1 MGHLVG
7 IARRDE
13 KRAPMQELQSAD
25 VSEASGVAH
34 DSRGK
39 PGNRQVTVMS
49 ADAWRDVC
57 AELQHEIPWTTRRAN
72 LLVEG
77 VDLLQ
82 SIGAIIDIGNVRL
95 QVTMEAGPCSRMDE
109 QFEGLTGALQAA
121 WRGGVGCT
129 VVQAGSL
136 AVGDSVSLQVV
147 D

>member
-57 AELQHEIPWTTRRAN
+57 AEFCDDF
-72 LLVEG
+72 G
-77 VDLLQ
+77 
-82 SIGAIIDIGNVRL
+82 
-95 QVTMEAGPCSRMDE
+95 
-109 QFEGLTGALQAA
+109 
-121 WRGGVGCT
+121 
-129 VVQAGSL
+129 
-136 AVGDSVSLQVV
+136 
-147 D
+147 